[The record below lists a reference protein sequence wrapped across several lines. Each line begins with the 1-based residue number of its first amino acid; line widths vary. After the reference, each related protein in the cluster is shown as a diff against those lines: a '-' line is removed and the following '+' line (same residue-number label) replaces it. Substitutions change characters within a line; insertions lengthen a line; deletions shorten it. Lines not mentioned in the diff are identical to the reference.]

1 MAVYQNEDDASS
13 LAAAEDYATERSSV
27 PIVYKNYKSF
37 RHSDDSDIFRNLDG
51 EVYDPLAT
59 QNSHAIF
66 TFNCVC
72 LIIGLVASSRV
83 IYKTVATCNEGGWRP
98 RHVLLIGAIV
108 SCILTLLVHCFI
120 PIIYS
125 LWPNDDLCRFFV
137 AVHRLPYVAFI
148 FHIFLLLVDRYVA
161 VTRSTWHRSKLSKM
175 HCVIW
180 LSLLNLLLAMAI
192 KWSFIAQ
199 VESLECAFN
208 FLHSMTIL
216 VAIIVLILLC
226 TGLLITVFIITWRQ
240 LPQAARAIP
249 VPHPS
254 APRLQLPSI
263 DKQPQPPP
271 MNLADI
277 EYVSL
282 KDLLPPEEIP
292 PPTVADKI
300 ERSCSPS
307 KTVDPSSTTLRRM
320 ELEVTKHFLFNLIPL
335 FVVLIPLISLGFS
348 IIGFLFFYPDEE
360 SYVATLISYI
370 VYFAVLP
377 TLHVVMYPL
386 ANLFLNKEISFS
398 NNCPFCCCHEIPSPT
413 ISE

>member
-1 MAVYQNEDDASS
+1 M
-13 LAAAEDYATERSSV
+13 
-27 PIVYKNYKSF
+27 
-37 RHSDDSDIFRNLDG
+37 
-51 EVYDPLAT
+51 
-59 QNSHAIF
+59 
-66 TFNCVC
+66 
-72 LIIGLVASSRV
+72 
-83 IYKTVATCNEGGWRP
+83 IYKTVATCNEGVWRL

-120 PIIYS
+120 PIIYFC
-125 LWPNDDLCRFFV
+125 WPNDNLCRFYV

-148 FHIFLLLVDRYVA
+148 FHIFLLLTDRYVA

-199 VESLECAFN
+199 VESIDCAFN
-208 FLHSMTIL
+208 FLHGLTIL
-216 VAIIVLILLC
+216 TTTITLIVLC
-226 TGLLITVFIITWRQ
+226 TGLLVAVFIITWRQ

-271 MNLADI
+271 MNPADI

-282 KDLLPPEEIP
+282 KDLLPPEEIA

-300 ERSCSPS
+300 ERSRLAS

-320 ELEVTKHFLFNLIPL
+320 ELEVTKHFLFTLLP
-335 FVVLIPLISLGFS
+335 FVFLAIPLIIFGILICFSYYQTFVNEMIHIALMASYAPYISL
-348 IIGFLFFYPDEE
+348 
-360 SYVATLISYI
+360 
-370 VYFAVLP
+370 LP
-377 TLHVVMYPL
+377 SLHVAMYPL
-386 ANLFLNKEISFS
+386 ANLFLNKEISFDS
-398 NNCPFCCCHEIPSPT
+398 FASFCLFCCPNETPIVHQQQQNNKARGNAV
-413 ISE
+413 